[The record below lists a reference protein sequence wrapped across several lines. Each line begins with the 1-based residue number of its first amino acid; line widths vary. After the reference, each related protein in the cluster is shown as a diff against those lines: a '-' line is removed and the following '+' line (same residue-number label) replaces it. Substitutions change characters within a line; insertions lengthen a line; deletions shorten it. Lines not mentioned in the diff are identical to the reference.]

1 MGDTDHIASLLAC
14 AQGFHAA
21 NRLSDAQARYRQILT
36 RQPEHPQ
43 ALALLGLILVDEP
56 GAAEGEAET
65 VLLRHLALKPHDGAS
80 LYGLGRLRARQG
92 DDAAAAVLFQQAVQ
106 ALPHLAPAH
115 NELGVA
121 LNGLGQADAA
131 LVALDRAVALDPAYG
146 PAHGNRG
153 AVLSDL
159 GRFDEATDAQL
170 CALALAPADA
180 VPARAG
186 LLKTLVR
193 TARKADRL
201 AVAEAAAR
209 AEFEA
214 HPLDADIV
222 EQLAEVLE
230 ADGRAGE
237 ALDLRN
243 DHARRTG
250 LRRGGLAEGVATT
263 VLLLGAVGGGHV
275 PLRYLM
281 ETGRFATL
289 ALGMLSPD
297 QVDAPLGQVDIEAL
311 KRADVVFNTLG
322 DADRDGGQLA
332 AATALCARLGK
343 PVINPAAAI
352 PKTSRDNAADLFA
365 GIPDLITPVVRRSS
379 PTDLAS
385 TPIEAP
391 LLVRP
396 AGDHGGEN
404 LVLLRSEAD
413 KAAYLAEAPG
423 ERLLLTPFH
432 DFRSS
437 DGLWRKYRLIFVD
450 RQVYPYH
457 LAIGD
462 HWLVHYWRAQMARAA
477 WKKAEEERFLDDWR
491 RVFGPRAAHAANE
504 IARRLDLDYG
514 GMDCALTEDGRLLL
528 FEANACILLHL
539 DEPAAAFPYKHRHVP
554 PIREAFSRLVMAR
567 AAGQSGPADFQP
579 GGA

>member
-1 MGDTDHIASLLAC
+1 MRDVEPIMTRLAR

-21 NRLSDAQARYRQILT
+21 GRLDEAQALYRQILAE
-36 RQPEHPQ
+36 QPDHAA
-43 ALALLGLILVDEP
+43 ALGLLGLILVDEP
-56 GAAEGEAET
+56 GDTADEAEA
-65 VLLRHLALKPHDGAS
+65 VLGRLLALRRDDGPS

-92 DDAAAAVLFQQAVQ
+92 DDAAAAALFQRAVEV
-106 ALPHLAPAH
+106 LPQLAPAH

-121 LNGLGQADAA
+121 LNGLGRAEAA
-131 LVALDRAVALDPAYG
+131 LAALDQAVALDPGFG

-159 GRFDEATDAQL
+159 GRFDEAAQAQL
-170 CALALAPADA
+170 RALALAPPDA
-180 VPARAG
+180 VAMRAG

-193 TARKADRL
+193 TARKAHRL
-201 AVAEAAAR
+201 ALAEAVAR
-209 AEFEA
+209 AEVAA
-214 HPLDADIV
+214 HPLDPDMV

-230 ADGRAGE
+230 ADGRRGE
-237 ALDLRN
+237 ALTLRN

-250 LRRGGLAEGVATT
+250 LRRGGPVQGAAT

-275 PLRYLM
+275 PLRYLVD
-281 ETGRFATL
+281 TARFATL
-289 ALGMLSPD
+289 AIGMLSPD
-297 QVDAPLGQVDIEAL
+297 QADAPLGRVDIEAL
-311 KRADVVFNTLG
+311 KQADLVFNTLG

-332 AATALCARLGK
+332 AAAALCARLGK
-343 PVINPAAAI
+343 PVINPPLAI
-352 PKTSRDNAADLFA
+352 PKTARECAAALFA
-365 GIPDLITPVVRRSS
+365 GIPGLITPEVRRAS
-379 PTDLAS
+379 PADLAAQ
-385 TPIEAP
+385 PIEAP

-404 LVLLRSEAD
+404 LVLLRHDAD
-413 KAAYLAEAPG
+413 KAAYLAEPPG

-432 DFRSS
+432 DFRSG

-450 RQVYPYH
+450 RRVYPYH

-462 HWLVHYWRAQMARAA
+462 DWLVHYWRAEMARAA

-491 RVFGPRAAHAANE
+491 GRFGAGAAAAADE

-528 FEANACILLHL
+528 FEANASILLHL

-554 PIREAFSRLVMAR
+554 PIREAFSQLLMSRAR
-567 AAGQSGPADFQP
+567 
-579 GGA
+579 GA